1 MMAPG
6 SRAREGNR
14 GVRIAQ
20 AAQDA
25 RPAPQ
30 TSGRQEALPFA
41 KDEEQVIAAALEI
54 LERRAR
60 YLAERPS
67 LSSPSAVRE
76 YLRLSLSVLEHEA
89 FWCVFLD
96 TKHHVI
102 ATEEMFRGTLSEAPV
117 YPREIAKRA
126 LALNA
131 AALIVAHNHP
141 SGDASPSNG
150 DREVTR
156 QLKDALALLDI
167 KLLDHFIVAQGQM
180 RSFAEIG
187 LI

>member
-1 MMAPG
+1 MAA
-6 SRAREGNR
+6 SNCDRKSHR
-14 GVRIAQ
+14 GGRVAQ
-20 AAQDA
+20 AVLGE

-30 TSGRQEALPFA
+30 AAGGSAAAPFPE
-41 KDEEQVIAAALEI
+41 DEERAIAIALAI

-60 YLAERPS
+60 YLAERPT

-76 YLRLSLSVLEHEA
+76 YLRLKLAGLEYEA
-89 FWCVFLD
+89 FWCVFLN
-96 TKHHVI
+96 TKNQAI
-102 ATEEMFRGTLSEAPV
+102 AMEEMFRGTLSEAPV
-117 YPREIAKRA
+117 YPREVAKRA

-141 SGDASPSNG
+141 SGDANPSEA
-150 DREVTR
+150 DRAVTR
-156 QLKDALALLDI
+156 RLKDALALLDI